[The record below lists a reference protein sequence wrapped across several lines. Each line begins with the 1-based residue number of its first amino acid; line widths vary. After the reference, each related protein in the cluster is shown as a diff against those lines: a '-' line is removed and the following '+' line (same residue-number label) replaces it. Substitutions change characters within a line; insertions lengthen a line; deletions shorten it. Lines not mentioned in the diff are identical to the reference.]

1 MSSIEKADLDNL
13 KNFFSNRNKEIKNDQ
28 DDLMLIIGEH
38 LEKIEQSKLIEE
50 EKLNYKNQLTNLGS
64 FLIKYNKN
72 YSIRESGRKSPDFIL
87 TKKKTLINLDLV
99 EVQTNLELKQN
110 EEYIEVLLEE
120 LEKEILSE
128 NNNIKGVFNLNLKN
142 DAFKSTNRSDVK
154 TMIINEITLKGF
166 ENSYI
171 KSIVKTEADNFHL
184 FNSTLGQNKDL
195 NRKEIQSY
203 ISTKEKHLVSHKSSE
218 NWLLLYFDG
227 GQSSYDYKGIEPS
240 VLTSKFES
248 KFNSILLFDQ
258 NKSKVYSL
266 K

>member
-50 EKLNYKNQLTNLGS
+50 DKLNYKNQLTNLGL
-64 FLIKYNKN
+64 FLIKHNKN

-87 TKKKTLINLDLV
+87 AKKKTLINLDIV
-99 EVQTNLELKQN
+99 EVQKNLELKQN

-120 LEKEILSE
+120 LKKELLNE
-128 NNNIKGVFNLNLKN
+128 NNNIKGFFKLNLKN
-142 DAFKSTNRSDVK
+142 EAFKSTNRSDLK
-154 TMIINEITLKGF
+154 AIIINEINLKGF
-166 ENSYI
+166 ENAYI
-171 KSIVKTEADNFHL
+171 ESIVKTESDQLHL
-184 FNSTLGQNKDL
+184 FNSTPGQNIEL
-195 NRKEIQSY
+195 NREEIQSH
-203 ISTKEKHLVSHKSSE
+203 INAKEKSLVGHKSFE

-227 GQSSYDYKGIEPS
+227 GQNSYDFKGIESS
-240 VLTSKFES
+240 VLTLKFES

-258 NKSKVYSL
+258 KKSKVYTL